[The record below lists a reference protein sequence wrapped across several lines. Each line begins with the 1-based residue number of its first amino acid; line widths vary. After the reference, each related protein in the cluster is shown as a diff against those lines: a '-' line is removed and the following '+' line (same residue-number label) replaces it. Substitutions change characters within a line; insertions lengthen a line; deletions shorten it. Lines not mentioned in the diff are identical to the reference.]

1 MSFLCSDCSCGLCN
15 INRKCMKLVNCG
27 HIICLKCLCKNVC
40 EVQWFDNF
48 ECDETLFCPCCFNE
62 IARVN
67 WTLIIDFLVYL
78 KFLQPEIVFDNQ
90 NRYHLIYNRY
100 KPEPPNVDRE
110 YSIKLTEFPVYI

>member
-1 MSFLCSDCSCGLCN
+1 MSFLCSDSRCGLCN
-15 INRKCMKLVNCG
+15 INRKSMKLINCG

-48 ECDETLFCPCCFNE
+48 ECGETLFCPCCFNE

-67 WTLIIDFLVYL
+67 WILIIDFLVYL

-110 YSIKLTEFPVYI
+110 YSIKLQEFPVYI